1 MNKALRNTARPHLH
15 SPPMTSFSD
24 FLKCCREGIFWAGTT
39 KYSMPGGGQR
49 EGCGAPL
56 GAGPGAERLRRGWS
70 GRVCVCACVSRR
82 ETAGASTAALP
93 PPAAPPPPA
102 TGPCKQRTARD
113 SAGNGAEGGSAG
125 PEGRRGAVGCGRAAP
140 RSAPSVPEPR
150 GAGPRGPVP
159 APARPLPSR
168 PSLARSAPSSPW
180 PILSRP
186 VPTRSLPA
194 RSRLILRCP
203 SPPPY
208 CPRAVPIPTRA
219 TPADPAQPIPFHP
232 VPSRPVPLPSHPI

>member
-113 SAGNGAEGGSAG
+113 SAGNGAEGGAR
-125 PEGRRGAVGCGRAAP
+125 GRRGGGAPLDAGGRLPAAP
-140 RSAPSVPEPR
+140 RLCPSRGVLARMVPSRRRPVLCR
-150 GAGPRGPVP
+150 PVRAWPVP
-159 APARPLPSR
+159 PRPLPAYPISSR
-168 PSLARSAPSSPW
+168 SEPFSPCPISSDPTL
-180 PILSRP
+180 PFPTPVLSP
-186 VPTRSLPA
+186 
-194 RSRLILRCP
+194 RCP
-203 SPPPY
+203 RPDL
-208 CPRAVPIPTRA
+208 C
-219 TPADPAQPIPFHP
+219 HP
-232 VPSRPVPLPSHPI
+232 G

>member
-1 MNKALRNTARPHLH
+1 MEMNKALRNNARPHLH

-49 EGCGAPL
+49 RAAGRRWARGRARSDCA
-56 GAGPGAERLRRGWS
+56 GAGAGVC
-70 GRVCVCACVSRR
+70 VCVCACVSRR

-125 PEGRRGAVGCGRAAP
+125 PEGRRWLRAGGSP
-140 RSAPSVPEPR
+140 QR
-150 GAGPRGPVP
+150 PVS
-159 APARPLPSR
+159 PSR
-168 PSLARSAPSSPW
+168 G
-180 PILSRP
+180 
-186 VPTRSLPA
+186 VPTR
-194 RSRLILRCP
+194 
-203 SPPPY
+203 
-208 CPRAVPIPTRA
+208 
-219 TPADPAQPIPFHP
+219 P
-232 VPSRPVPLPSHPI
+232 VPSRAGPSEPGPFRPVLSLCYLVPFRPALSLSDPIRSYAAPSRPRTVPAPSPSPPVPPRLTPSHPI